1 MDLRDVYCCVP
12 LKKQWRKY
20 VRFKWEGS
28 LYRFLC
34 MCFRLSP
41 APVSVLCKLYIR
53 TTAYLDD
60 PLILGKILEVTIIS
74 RDTVVYLLQNLG
86 FVVNLKKSVVHPTQ
100 RIKFFEM
107 IIGSVEM
114 AVSLP
119 QEKVESISNFYFQCR
134 RCQ

>member
-1 MDLRDVYCCVP
+1 
-12 LKKQWRKY
+12 
-20 VRFKWEGS
+20 
-28 LYRFLC
+28 

-41 APVSVLCKLYIR
+41 APKLFTKLIKVPVSVFCKLYIR

-60 PLILGKILEVTIIS
+60 PLILGKILEGTIIS

-100 RIKFFEM
+100 RIKFFEK